1 MQLVRNNNIALLEM
15 KTMVGSAVTI
25 CPLNHVLDAVYVF
38 KRLFIDCLC
47 ESQAQTTLTLTTFWA
62 SGSWLKANTTLVYPL
77 PAHPWQN
84 HYELDSESAFLISF
98 KMYFSDT
105 AIYVFQWIY
114 IFVFLQQSAVTVLH
128 PWQNQMKA
136 NGQYED
142 DKTHMK
148 VKRMSEYKK
157 NFDQRLTWPPPAQP
171 WQIWQRGKNPN
182 HINLVCLLL

>member
-25 CPLNHVLDAVYVF
+25 CPLNHVLDAAHVF

-105 AIYVFQWIY
+105 AIYVFPWIY
-114 IFVFLQQSAVTVLH
+114 LCFFNNLLSLSFTRDKIR
-128 PWQNQMKA
+128 WKQMA
-136 NGQYED
+136 NT
-142 DKTHMK
+142 KMIK
-148 VKRMSEYKK
+148 
-157 NFDQRLTWPPPAQP
+157 LTW
-171 WQIWQRGKNPN
+171 K
-182 HINLVCLLL
+182 LSVCQNIKRTLTKG

>member
-25 CPLNHVLDAVYVF
+25 CPLNHVLDAAHVF

-84 HYELDSESAFLISF
+84 HYELCRFWKCISHIFQAVFLR
-98 KMYFSDT
+98 YCHH
-105 AIYVFQWIY
+105 IYVCPWFYLCFFNNLLSLSFTRDKIRWKQIGNTKIIKVTWKLSVYQNNNDNNESWTCIRN
-114 IFVFLQQSAVTVLH
+114 IARIANAVQCH
-128 PWQNQMKA
+128 N
-136 NGQYED
+136 
-142 DKTHMK
+142 
-148 VKRMSEYKK
+148 
-157 NFDQRLTWPPPAQP
+157 
-171 WQIWQRGKNPN
+171 
-182 HINLVCLLL
+182 